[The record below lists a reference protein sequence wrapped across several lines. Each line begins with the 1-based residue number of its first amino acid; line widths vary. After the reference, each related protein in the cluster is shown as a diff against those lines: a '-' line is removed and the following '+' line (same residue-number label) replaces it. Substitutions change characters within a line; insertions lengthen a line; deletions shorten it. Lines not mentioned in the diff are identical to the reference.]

1 MSDFSI
7 CDPDD
12 FAELLKEA
20 AQQYTDEAVEYIED
34 GITQIAGEAL
44 REVKELSPVYDGD
57 YTQKPNGQK
66 LAKFKS
72 GAYKKG
78 WTSTIEKK
86 NGTFKVTV
94 HNRQYMLVHL
104 LELGHLMRDGTGR
117 IFGEVNPKVHVET
130 AEKHAEQKIDK
141 LLEI

>member
-1 MSDFSI
+1 MSDITI

-12 FAELLKEA
+12 IAELLRETAK
-20 AQQYTDEAVEYIED
+20 QYTDEVVEYIED
-34 GITQIAGEAL
+34 GITHIAKEAL
-44 REVKELSPVYDGD
+44 SEVKTLSPVYDGD
-57 YTQKPNGQK
+57 YTPKPDGQK
-66 LAKFKS
+66 LPKFKS

-78 WTSTIEKK
+78 WTVTAEKK

-94 HNRQYMLVHL
+94 HNKKYMLVHL

-130 AEKHAEQKIDK
+130 AEKHAEEKIDK
-141 LLEI
+141 LLEL